1 MVLFVYEILNINNNI
16 SEIIKDTI
24 KTLTIVIDIT
34 LCHNTI
40 CYIKDKNNLN
50 EYNEK
55 FTANIH

>member
-1 MVLFVYEILNINNNI
+1 MYEILNINNNI

-40 CYIKDKNNLN
+40 CYIKDKHNLN